1 MLSVRSLVG
10 DIMLDKLGENLNKAL
25 NKLKTA
31 AFVDKKLIK
40 EVIKDIQRALIQADV
55 NVKLV
60 LKMSK
65 EIERRA
71 LEEKTPKGLS
81 KKEHIIKIVYEEL
94 VKLLGEEAKK
104 LELNP
109 KKQNVILL
117 VGIQGSG
124 KTTTA
129 AKLARYIQKR
139 GLKPALIAADTYRP
153 AAYEQLKQL
162 AEKIHVPIYG
172 DETRTKSPVD
182 IVKEGMEKFKKAD
195 VLIIDTAGRHKEEK
209 GLLEEMKQ
217 IKEITNPDE
226 IILVIDGTIGQQAG
240 IQAKAFKEAVGEI
253 GSIIVTK
260 LDGSAKGGGALSA
273 VAETK
278 APIKFIGIGEGIDD
292 LEPFDPKKF
301 ISRLLGMGDLES
313 LLEKAEDMVDEK
325 TEESIDAI
333 MRGKFTLN
341 ELMTQLEAIENM
353 GSMKKILSMIPGFGG
368 AMPKELSHLTEAK
381 IKKYKVIISSMTK
394 EERENPKII
403 KASRI
408 RRIARGSGTTE
419 NDVREVLRY
428 YETTKNAIDK
438 LRKGKMLRIGG
449 PLGQI
454 MRQLMF
460 KEG

>member
-1 MLSVRSLVG
+1 
-10 DIMLDKLGENLNKAL
+10 MLDKLGENLNKAL

-94 VKLLGEEAKK
+94 VKLLGEEEKK

-139 GLKPALIAADTYRP
+139 GLRPALIAADTYRP

-301 ISRLLGMGDLES
+301 ISRLLGMGDLDS
-313 LLEKAEDMVDEK
+313 LLEKAEDIVDEK

>member
-1 MLSVRSLVG
+1 
-10 DIMLDKLGENLNKAL
+10 MLDKLGENLNKAL
-25 NKLKTA
+25 NKLKAA

-71 LEEKTPKGLS
+71 LKEETPKGLS

-104 LELNP
+104 LELSP

-162 AEKIHVPIYG
+162 AEKIHVPLYG
-172 DETRTKSPVD
+172 DETKTKSPVE

-195 VLIIDTAGRHKEEK
+195 VLIIDTAGRHKEER

-217 IKEITNPDE
+217 IKEVTNPDE

-273 VAETK
+273 VAETG

-301 ISRLLGMGDLES
+301 ISRLLGMGDLDS

-333 MRGKFTLN
+333 MKGKFTLN
-341 ELMTQLEAIENM
+341 ELLTQLEAIENM

-368 AMPKELSHLTEAK
+368 AMPKELSNLTEAK

-419 NDVREVLRY
+419 NEVREVLKY

-454 MRQLMF
+454 LRQLMY
-460 KEG
+460 KEM

>member
-1 MLSVRSLVG
+1 
-10 DIMLDKLGENLNKAL
+10 MLDRLGESLNKAL
-25 NKLKTA
+25 NKLKMAT
-31 AFVDKKLIK
+31 FVDKKLIK

-104 LELNP
+104 LELDP

-162 AEKIHVPIYG
+162 AEKINVPIYG
-172 DETRTKSPVD
+172 DESKTKSPIE
-182 IVKEGMEKFKKAD
+182 IVKEGMNKFKKAD

-217 IKEITNPDE
+217 IKKIANPDE

-240 IQAKAFKEAVGEI
+240 IQAKAFRDAVGEI

-273 VAETK
+273 VAETN

-301 ISRLLGMGDLES
+301 ISRLLGMGDLDS
-313 LLEKAEDMVDEK
+313 LLEKAENIIDEK

-333 MRGKFTLN
+333 MKGKFTLN
-341 ELMTQLEAIENM
+341 ELLYQLEALENM

-368 AMPKELSHLTEAK
+368 TMPKELSNLTESK

-403 KASRI
+403 KSSRI
-408 RRIARGSGTTE
+408 RRIARGSGTSE
-419 NDVREVLRY
+419 KDV
-428 YETTKNAIDK
+428 
-438 LRKGKMLRIGG
+438 
-449 PLGQI
+449 
-454 MRQLMF
+454 
-460 KEG
+460 

>member
-1 MLSVRSLVG
+1 
-10 DIMLDKLGENLNKAL
+10 MLDKLGENLNKAL
-25 NKLKTA
+25 NKLKAA

-71 LEEKTPKGLS
+71 LEEETPKGLS

-104 LELNP
+104 LELSP

-162 AEKIHVPIYG
+162 AERIHVPLYG
-172 DETRTKSPVD
+172 DETRTKSPIE

-301 ISRLLGMGDLES
+301 ISRLLGMGDLDS

-419 NDVREVLRY
+419 NEVREVLRY

-454 MRQLMF
+454 LRQLMY
-460 KEG
+460 KDI

>member
-1 MLSVRSLVG
+1 
-10 DIMLDKLGENLNKAL
+10 MLDKLGENLNKAL
-25 NKLKTA
+25 NKLKAA
-31 AFVDKKLIK
+31 AFVDRKLIK

-117 VGIQGSG
+117 IGIQGSG

-129 AKLARYIQKR
+129 AKLARYVQKR

-162 AEKIHVPIYG
+162 AEKIHVPLYG
-172 DETRTKSPVD
+172 DETRTKDPVE
-182 IVKEGMEKFKKAD
+182 IVKEGMQKFKKAD

-226 IILVIDGTIGQQAG
+226 IILVIDGTIGQQAR
-240 IQAKAFKEAVGEI
+240 IQAKAFKDAVGEI

-273 VAETK
+273 VAETQ
-278 APIKFIGIGEGIDD
+278 APIKFIGVGEGIDD

-301 ISRLLGMGDLES
+301 ISRLLGMGDLDS

-333 MRGKFTLN
+333 MKGKFTLN

-353 GSMKKILSMIPGFGG
+353 GSMKKIMSMIPGLGG
-368 AMPKELSHLTEAK
+368 MPKELSHLTESK
-381 IKKYKVIISSMTK
+381 IKRYKVIISSMTK

-408 RRIARGSGTTE
+408 KRIARGSGTSE
-419 NDVREVLRY
+419 SDVREVLRY

-454 MRQLMF
+454 MRQLMYR
-460 KEG
+460 EG

>member
-1 MLSVRSLVG
+1 
-10 DIMLDKLGENLNKAL
+10 MLDKLGESLNKAL

-109 KKQNVILL
+109 KKQNIILL

-139 GLKPALIAADTYRP
+139 GLRPALIAADTYRP

-172 DETRTKSPVD
+172 DETKSKSPID
-182 IVKEGMEKFKKAD
+182 IVKEGMQKFKKAD

-217 IKEITNPDE
+217 IKDLTNPDE

-301 ISRLLGMGDLES
+301 ISRLLGMGDIES

-325 TEESIDAI
+325 TEESLDAI

-341 ELMTQLEAIENM
+341 ELYVQLEAISNM

-368 AMPKELSHLTEAK
+368 AMPKEMSHLTEAK
-381 IKKYKVIISSMTK
+381 IKRYMVIINSMTK

-419 NDVREVLRY
+419 NDVKELLRY

-438 LRKGKMLRIGG
+438 LRRGKMLRVGG
-449 PLGQI
+449 PLGQVL
-454 MRQLMF
+454 RQLMF
-460 KEG
+460 RE

>member
-1 MLSVRSLVG
+1 M
-10 DIMLDKLGENLNKAL
+10 
-25 NKLKTA
+25 
-31 AFVDKKLIK
+31 
-40 EVIKDIQRALIQADV
+40 
-55 NVKLV
+55 
-60 LKMSK
+60 
-65 EIERRA
+65 
-71 LEEKTPKGLS
+71 
-81 KKEHIIKIVYEEL
+81 
-94 VKLLGEEAKK
+94 
-104 LELNP
+104 
-109 KKQNVILL
+109 
-117 VGIQGSG
+117 
-124 KTTTA
+124 
-129 AKLARYIQKR
+129 
-139 GLKPALIAADTYRP
+139 
-153 AAYEQLKQL
+153 
-162 AEKIHVPIYG
+162 PIYG

-353 GSMKKILSMIPGFGG
+353 GSMKKS
-368 AMPKELSHLTEAK
+368 
-381 IKKYKVIISSMTK
+381 
-394 EERENPKII
+394 
-403 KASRI
+403 
-408 RRIARGSGTTE
+408 
-419 NDVREVLRY
+419 
-428 YETTKNAIDK
+428 
-438 LRKGKMLRIGG
+438 
-449 PLGQI
+449 
-454 MRQLMF
+454 
-460 KEG
+460 

>member
-1 MLSVRSLVG
+1 
-10 DIMLDKLGENLNKAL
+10 MLDKLGESLNKAL
-25 NKLKTA
+25 NKLKAA

-60 LKMSK
+60 LKMTK

-139 GLKPALIAADTYRP
+139 GLKPALICADTYRP

-172 DETRTKSPVD
+172 DETKSKSPIE
-182 IVKEGMEKFKKAD
+182 IVKEGMQKFKKAD

-217 IKEITNPDE
+217 IKDITNPDE

-301 ISRLLGMGDLES
+301 ISRLLGMGDIES

-325 TEESIDAI
+325 TEESLDAI

-341 ELMTQLEAIENM
+341 ELYVQLEAISNM

-368 AMPKELSHLTEAK
+368 AMPKEMSHLTEAK
-381 IKKYKVIISSMTK
+381 IKKYMVIINSMTK

-419 NDVREVLRY
+419 NDVKELLRY

-438 LRKGKMLRIGG
+438 LRRGKMLRIGG
-449 PLGQI
+449 PLGQVL
-454 MRQLMF
+454 RQLMF
-460 KEG
+460 RE

>member
-1 MLSVRSLVG
+1 MLE
-10 DIMLDKLGENLNKAL
+10 KLGESINKAL
-25 NKLKTA
+25 NKIKNA

-40 EVIKDIQRALIQADV
+40 EVIKDIQKALIQADV

-60 LKMSK
+60 LQMSK
-65 EIERRA
+65 TIEKRA
-71 LEEKTPKGLS
+71 IEETPPKGFS

-109 KKQNVILL
+109 KKQTVILL

-162 AEKIHVPIYG
+162 AEKIHVPLYG

-182 IVKEGMEKFKKAD
+182 IAKEGLEKFKKVD

-209 GLLEEMKQ
+209 GLLEEMKMM
-217 IKEITNPDE
+217 KEITNPDE
-226 IILVIDGTIGQQAG
+226 IILVIDGTLGQQARN
-240 IQAKAFKEAVGEI
+240 QAKAFKDAVGDI

-273 VAETK
+273 VAEIN
-278 APIKFIGIGEGIDD
+278 APIKFIGTGEGIDD
-292 LEPFDPKKF
+292 LEVFDPKKF
-301 ISRLLGMGDLES
+301 ISRLLGMGDLDT
-313 LLEKAEDMVDEK
+313 LLEKADELVDEK

-333 MRGKFTLN
+333 LRGKFTLN
-341 ELMTQLEAIENM
+341 ELYAQLEAINKM
-353 GSMKKILSMIPGFGG
+353 GPIKQIMSMIPGLGG
-368 AMPKELSHLTEAK
+368 GLPKEAAQVTEQK
-381 IKKYKVIISSMTK
+381 LKKYRIIMDSMTK
-394 EERENPKII
+394 EEKENPEII

-408 RRIARGSGTTE
+408 QRIARGAGVKQE
-419 NDVREVLRY
+419 EVKELLKY
-428 YETTKNAIDK
+428 YATTKKAVENLK
-438 LRKGKMLRIGG
+438 RGKMLKMGG
-449 PLGQI
+449 PIGQI

-460 KEG
+460 KEK

>member
-1 MLSVRSLVG
+1 
-10 DIMLDKLGENLNKAL
+10 MLDKLGENLNKAL
-25 NKLKTA
+25 NKLKIAT
-31 AFVDKKLIK
+31 FVDKKLIK

-217 IKEITNPDE
+217 IKEIANPDE

-240 IQAKAFKEAVGEI
+240 VQAKAFKEAVGEI

-333 MRGKFTLN
+333 MKGKFTLN

-353 GSMKKILSMIPGFGG
+353 GSMKKILSMIPGLGG
-368 AMPKELSHLTEAK
+368 GMPKELSHLTEAK

-419 NDVREVLRY
+419 NEVREVLRY

-454 MRQLMF
+454 LRQLMY
-460 KEG
+460 KDI

>member
-1 MLSVRSLVG
+1 
-10 DIMLDKLGENLNKAL
+10 MLDKLGESLNKAL
-25 NKLKTA
+25 NKLKSAT
-31 AFVDKKLIK
+31 FVDKKLIK

-71 LEEKTPKGLS
+71 LEEETPKGLS

-104 LELNP
+104 LELSP
-109 KKQNVILL
+109 KRQNIILL

-162 AEKIHVPIYG
+162 AEKIHVPLYG
-172 DETRTKSPVD
+172 DETRTKSPLE
-182 IVKEGMEKFKKAD
+182 IVKEGLEKFKKAD

-273 VAETK
+273 VAETG

-301 ISRLLGMGDLES
+301 ISRLLGMGDLDS

-381 IKKYKVIISSMTK
+381 IKRYKVIISSMTK

-454 MRQLMF
+454 LRQLMY
-460 KEG
+460 KDI

>member
-1 MLSVRSLVG
+1 
-10 DIMLDKLGENLNKAL
+10 MLDRLGESLNKAL
-25 NKLKTA
+25 NKLKMAT
-31 AFVDKKLIK
+31 FVDKKLIK

-104 LELNP
+104 LELDP

-162 AEKIHVPIYG
+162 AEKINVPIYG
-172 DETRTKSPVD
+172 DESKTKSPIE
-182 IVKEGMEKFKKAD
+182 IVKEGMNKFKKAD

-217 IKEITNPDE
+217 IKEIANPDE

-240 IQAKAFKEAVGEI
+240 IQAKAFRDAVGEI

-301 ISRLLGMGDLES
+301 ISRLLGMGDLDS
-313 LLEKAEDMVDEK
+313 LLEKAENIIDEK

-333 MRGKFTLN
+333 MKGKFTLN
-341 ELMTQLEAIENM
+341 ELLYQLEALENM

-368 AMPKELSHLTEAK
+368 AMPKELSNLTESK

-403 KASRI
+403 KSSRI
-408 RRIARGSGTTE
+408 RRIARGSGTSE
-419 NDVREVLRY
+419 KDVREVLRY
-428 YETTKNAIDK
+428 YEITKNAVDK
-438 LRKGKMLRIGG
+438 LRKGKMLKIGG

-454 MRQLMF
+454 LRQLMY
-460 KEG
+460 KDI

>member
-1 MLSVRSLVG
+1 
-10 DIMLDKLGENLNKAL
+10 MLDKLGESLNKAL
-25 NKLKTA
+25 NKLKAA

-60 LKMSK
+60 LKMTK

-109 KKQNVILL
+109 KKQNIILL

-139 GLKPALIAADTYRP
+139 GLKPALICADTYRP

-172 DETRTKSPVD
+172 DETKSKSPIE
-182 IVKEGMEKFKKAD
+182 IVKEGMQKFKKAD

-217 IKEITNPDE
+217 IKDIANPDE

-301 ISRLLGMGDLES
+301 ISRLLGMGDIES

-325 TEESIDAI
+325 TEESLDAI

-341 ELMTQLEAIENM
+341 ELYVQLEAISNM

-368 AMPKELSHLTEAK
+368 AMPKEMSHLTEAK
-381 IKKYKVIISSMTK
+381 IKKYMVIINSMTK

-419 NDVREVLRY
+419 NDVKELLRY

-438 LRKGKMLRIGG
+438 LRRGKMLRIGG
-449 PLGQI
+449 PLGQVL
-454 MRQLMF
+454 RQLMF
-460 KEG
+460 RE

>member
-1 MLSVRSLVG
+1 
-10 DIMLDKLGENLNKAL
+10 MLDKLGESLNKAL
-25 NKLKTA
+25 NKLKAA

-60 LKMSK
+60 LKMTK

-139 GLKPALIAADTYRP
+139 GLKPALICADTYRP

-172 DETRTKSPVD
+172 DETKSKSPIE
-182 IVKEGMEKFKKAD
+182 IVKEGMQKFKKAD

-217 IKEITNPDE
+217 IKDITNPDE

-253 GSIIVTK
+253 GSIIVTR

-301 ISRLLGMGDLES
+301 ISRLLGMGDIES

-325 TEESIDAI
+325 TEESLDAI

-341 ELMTQLEAIENM
+341 ELYVQLEAISNM

-368 AMPKELSHLTEAK
+368 AMPKEMSHLTEAK
-381 IKKYKVIISSMTK
+381 IKKYMVIINSMTK

-419 NDVREVLRY
+419 NDVKELLRY

-438 LRKGKMLRIGG
+438 LRRGKMLRIGG
-449 PLGQI
+449 PLGQVL
-454 MRQLMF
+454 RQLMF
-460 KEG
+460 RE

>member
-1 MLSVRSLVG
+1 
-10 DIMLDKLGENLNKAL
+10 MLDKLGESLNKAL

-139 GLKPALIAADTYRP
+139 GLRPALIAADTYRP

-172 DETRTKSPVD
+172 DETKSKSPID
-182 IVKEGMEKFKKAD
+182 IVKEGMQKFKKAD

-217 IKEITNPDE
+217 IKDLTNPDE
-226 IILVIDGTIGQQAG
+226 IILVIDGTIGQQAR

-273 VAETK
+273 VAETE

-301 ISRLLGMGDLES
+301 ISRLLGMGDIES

-325 TEESIDAI
+325 TEESLDAI

-341 ELMTQLEAIENM
+341 ELITQLEAIENM

-368 AMPKELSHLTEAK
+368 AMPKEMSQLTESK

-449 PLGQI
+449 PLGQVL
-454 MRQLMF
+454 RQLMY

>member
-1 MLSVRSLVG
+1 
-10 DIMLDKLGENLNKAL
+10 MLDKLGENLNKAL
-25 NKLKTA
+25 NKLKAA

>member
-1 MLSVRSLVG
+1 
-10 DIMLDKLGENLNKAL
+10 MLDKLGEGLNKAL
-25 NKLKTA
+25 NKLKAA

-109 KKQNVILL
+109 KKQNIILL

-162 AEKIHVPIYG
+162 AEKIHVPLYG
-172 DETRTKSPVD
+172 DETRTKSPLE
-182 IVKEGMEKFKKAD
+182 IVKEGLEKFKKAD

-273 VAETK
+273 VAETG

-301 ISRLLGMGDLES
+301 ISRLLGMGDLDS

-454 MRQLMF
+454 LRQLMY
-460 KEG
+460 KDT

>member
-1 MLSVRSLVG
+1 
-10 DIMLDKLGENLNKAL
+10 MLDKLGESLNKAL
-25 NKLKTA
+25 NKLKAA

-60 LKMSK
+60 LKMTK

-139 GLKPALIAADTYRP
+139 GLKPALICADTYRP

-172 DETRTKSPVD
+172 DETKSKSPIE
-182 IVKEGMEKFKKAD
+182 IVKEGMQKFKKAD

-209 GLLEEMKQ
+209 GLLEGMKQ
-217 IKEITNPDE
+217 IKDITNPDE

-301 ISRLLGMGDLES
+301 ISRLLGMGDIES

-325 TEESIDAI
+325 TEESLDAI

-341 ELMTQLEAIENM
+341 ELYVQLEAISNM

-368 AMPKELSHLTEAK
+368 AMPKEMSHLTEAK
-381 IKKYKVIISSMTK
+381 IKKYMVIINSMTK

-419 NDVREVLRY
+419 NDVKELLRY

-438 LRKGKMLRIGG
+438 LRRGKMLRIGG
-449 PLGQI
+449 PLGQVL
-454 MRQLMF
+454 RQLMF
-460 KEG
+460 RE

>member
-1 MLSVRSLVG
+1 
-10 DIMLDKLGENLNKAL
+10 MLDKLGENLNKAL
-25 NKLKTA
+25 NKLKIAT
-31 AFVDKKLIK
+31 FVDKKLIK

-139 GLKPALIAADTYRP
+139 GLRPALIAADTYRP

-333 MRGKFTLN
+333 MKGKFTLN

-368 AMPKELSHLTEAK
+368 GMPKELSHLTEAK

-419 NDVREVLRY
+419 NEVREVLRY

-454 MRQLMF
+454 LRQLMY
-460 KEG
+460 KDI

>member
-1 MLSVRSLVG
+1 
-10 DIMLDKLGENLNKAL
+10 MLDKLGESLNKAL
-25 NKLKTA
+25 NKLKMAT
-31 AFVDKKLIK
+31 FVDKKLIK

-104 LELNP
+104 LELDP

-162 AEKIHVPIYG
+162 AEKINVPIYG
-172 DETRTKSPVD
+172 DESKKKSPID
-182 IVKEGMEKFKKAD
+182 IVKEGMNKFKKAD

-217 IKEITNPDE
+217 IKEIANPDE

-240 IQAKAFKEAVGEI
+240 IQAKAFREAVGEI

-301 ISRLLGMGDLES
+301 ISRLLGMGDLDS
-313 LLEKAEDMVDEK
+313 LLEKAENIIDEK

-333 MRGKFTLN
+333 MKGKFTLN
-341 ELMTQLEAIENM
+341 ELLYQLEALENM

-368 AMPKELSHLTEAK
+368 TMPKELSTLTESK

-408 RRIARGSGTTE
+408 RRIARGSGTSE
-419 NDVREVLRY
+419 KDVKEVLRY
-428 YETTKNAIDK
+428 YEITKNAVDK
-438 LRKGKMLRIGG
+438 LRKGKMLKIGG
-449 PLGQI
+449 PLGQVL
-454 MRQLMF
+454 RQLMYRDI
-460 KEG
+460 

>member
-1 MLSVRSLVG
+1 
-10 DIMLDKLGENLNKAL
+10 MLDKLGENLNKAL

-109 KKQNVILL
+109 KKQNIILL

-419 NDVREVLRY
+419 NDVREVLKY

>member
-1 MLSVRSLVG
+1 
-10 DIMLDKLGENLNKAL
+10 MLDKLGESLNKAL
-25 NKLKTA
+25 NKLKA
-31 AFVDKKLIK
+31 ATFVDKKLIK

-71 LEEKTPKGLS
+71 LEEETPKGLS

-104 LELNP
+104 LELSP
-109 KKQNVILL
+109 KRQNIILL

-162 AEKIHVPIYG
+162 AEKIHVPLYG
-172 DETRTKSPVD
+172 DETRTKSPLE
-182 IVKEGMEKFKKAD
+182 IVKEGLEKFKKAD

-217 IKEITNPDE
+217 IKDITNPDE

-273 VAETK
+273 VAETG

-301 ISRLLGMGDLES
+301 ISRLLGMGDLDS

-454 MRQLMF
+454 LRQLMY
-460 KEG
+460 KDI

>member
-1 MLSVRSLVG
+1 MVIL
-10 DIMLDKLGENLNKAL
+10 MLDKLGENLNKAL
-25 NKLKTA
+25 NKLKIAT
-31 AFVDKKLIK
+31 FVDKKLIK

-139 GLKPALIAADTYRP
+139 GLRPALIAADTYRP

-333 MRGKFTLN
+333 MKGKFTLN

-368 AMPKELSHLTEAK
+368 GMPKELSHLTEAK

-419 NDVREVLRY
+419 NEVREVLRY

-454 MRQLMF
+454 LRQLMY
-460 KEG
+460 KDI

>member
-1 MLSVRSLVG
+1 M
-10 DIMLDKLGENLNKAL
+10 DKLGENLNKAL
-25 NKLKTA
+25 NKLKAA

-438 LRKGKMLRIGG
+438 LRKGKSGSGG
-449 PLGQI
+449 SGSGKLA
-454 MRQLMF
+454 LALLLLLLALAL
-460 KEG
+460 

>member
-1 MLSVRSLVG
+1 
-10 DIMLDKLGENLNKAL
+10 MLDRLGESLNKAL
-25 NKLKTA
+25 NKLKMAT
-31 AFVDKKLIK
+31 FVDKKLIK

-162 AEKIHVPIYG
+162 AEKINVPIYG
-172 DETRTKSPVD
+172 DESKTKSPIE
-182 IVKEGMEKFKKAD
+182 IVKEGMNKFKKAD

-217 IKEITNPDE
+217 IKEIANPDE

-240 IQAKAFKEAVGEI
+240 IQAKAFRDAVGEI

-273 VAETK
+273 VAETN

-301 ISRLLGMGDLES
+301 ISRLLGMGDLDS
-313 LLEKAEDMVDEK
+313 LLEKAENIIDEK

-333 MRGKFTLN
+333 MKGKFTLN
-341 ELMTQLEAIENM
+341 ELLYQLEALENM

-368 AMPKELSHLTEAK
+368 AMPKELSNLTESK

-403 KASRI
+403 KSSRI
-408 RRIARGSGTTE
+408 RRIARGSGTSE
-419 NDVREVLRY
+419 KDVREVLRY
-428 YETTKNAIDK
+428 YEITKNAVDK
-438 LRKGKMLRIGG
+438 LRKGKMLKIGG

-454 MRQLMF
+454 LRQLMY
-460 KEG
+460 KDI

>member
-1 MLSVRSLVG
+1 
-10 DIMLDKLGENLNKAL
+10 MLDRLGESLNKAL
-25 NKLKTA
+25 NKLKMAT
-31 AFVDKKLIK
+31 FVDKKLIK

-104 LELNP
+104 LELDP

-162 AEKIHVPIYG
+162 AEKINVPIYG
-172 DETRTKSPVD
+172 DESKTKSPIE
-182 IVKEGMEKFKKAD
+182 IVKEGMNKFKKAD

-217 IKEITNPDE
+217 IKKIANPDE

-240 IQAKAFKEAVGEI
+240 IQAKAFRDAVGEI

-273 VAETK
+273 VAETN

-301 ISRLLGMGDLES
+301 ISRLLGMGDLDS
-313 LLEKAEDMVDEK
+313 LLEKAENIIDEK

-333 MRGKFTLN
+333 MKGKFTLN
-341 ELMTQLEAIENM
+341 ELLYQLEALENM

-368 AMPKELSHLTEAK
+368 AMPKELSNLTESK

-403 KASRI
+403 KSSRI
-408 RRIARGSGTTE
+408 RRIARGSGTSE
-419 NDVREVLRY
+419 KDVREVLRY
-428 YETTKNAIDK
+428 YEITKNAVDK
-438 LRKGKMLRIGG
+438 LRKGKMLKIGG

-454 MRQLMF
+454 LRQLMY
-460 KEG
+460 KDI

>member
-1 MLSVRSLVG
+1 
-10 DIMLDKLGENLNKAL
+10 MLDKLGESLNKAL
-25 NKLKTA
+25 NKLKMAT
-31 AFVDKKLIK
+31 FVDKKLIK

-104 LELNP
+104 LELDP

-162 AEKIHVPIYG
+162 AEKINVPIYG
-172 DETRTKSPVD
+172 DESKNKSPIE
-182 IVKEGMEKFKKAD
+182 IVKEGMNKFKKAD

-217 IKEITNPDE
+217 IKEIANPDE

-240 IQAKAFKEAVGEI
+240 IQAKAFRDAVGEI

-301 ISRLLGMGDLES
+301 ISRLLGMGDLDS
-313 LLEKAEDMVDEK
+313 LLEKAENIIDEK

-333 MRGKFTLN
+333 MKGKFTLN
-341 ELMTQLEAIENM
+341 ELLYQLEALENM

-368 AMPKELSHLTEAK
+368 AMPKELSNLTESK

-403 KASRI
+403 KSSRI
-408 RRIARGSGTTE
+408 RRIARGSGTSE
-419 NDVREVLRY
+419 KDVKEVLRY
-428 YETTKNAIDK
+428 YEITKNAVDK
-438 LRKGKMLRIGG
+438 LRKGKMLKIGG

-454 MRQLMF
+454 LRQLMY
-460 KEG
+460 KDI